1 MGNMIYA
8 NVIFFKRKIKISY
21 TNKIVD
27 IMCEL
32 EGLCQKHQDN
42 KGGRASAR
50 AYHDKKNALITEK
63 EKIEKILEA
72 ALVAP
77 TACNLQPQR
86 ILVLTDKNIIKAL
99 DDEKCT
105 RYTFDAP
112 LIFVMCVDRS
122 KAWTRK
128 YDGISSAEVD
138 SSITM
143 TQMML
148 QAQELGLGTTWV
160 MALNPDI
167 AKKVLNIPENLDVI
181 SFMPTGYP
189 ADDAEINPL
198 HYKHIDIDEMVKF
211 NKF

>member
-1 MGNMIYA
+1 MKFEELIKDRYSCRK
-8 NVIFFKRKIKISY
+8 FKN
-21 TNKIVD
+21 TPV
-27 IMCEL
+27 
-32 EGLCQKHQDN
+32 
-42 KGGRASAR
+42 
-50 AYHDKKNALITEK
+50 EK

-105 RYTFDAP
+105 RFTFDAP

-138 SSITM
+138 SSIAM

-160 MALNPDI
+160 MALNPEI
-167 AKKVLNIPENLDVI
+167 AKKGI
-181 SFMPTGYP
+181 
-189 ADDAEINPL
+189 
-198 HYKHIDIDEMVKF
+198 KHSRKS
-211 NKF
+211 

>member
-1 MGNMIYA
+1 MKFEQLIKDRYSCRK
-8 NVIFFKRKIKISY
+8 FKN
-21 TNKIVD
+21 TPV
-27 IMCEL
+27 
-32 EGLCQKHQDN
+32 
-42 KGGRASAR
+42 
-50 AYHDKKNALITEK
+50 EK

-105 RYTFDAP
+105 RFTFDAP

-128 YDGISSAEVD
+128 YDGIS
-138 SSITM
+138 
-143 TQMML
+143 

-160 MALNPDI
+160 MALNPNI

-189 ADDAEINPL
+189 ADDAQINPL
-198 HYKHIDIDEMVKF
+198 HYKHIDIDEMVRF

>member
-1 MGNMIYA
+1 MKFEELIKDRYSCRK
-8 NVIFFKRKIKISY
+8 FKN
-21 TNKIVD
+21 TPV
-27 IMCEL
+27 
-32 EGLCQKHQDN
+32 
-42 KGGRASAR
+42 
-50 AYHDKKNALITEK
+50 EK
-63 EKIEKILEA
+63 EKIVKILEA

-105 RYTFDAP
+105 RYIFDAP

-138 SSITM
+138 SSIAM

-189 ADDAEINPL
+189 ADDAQINPL

>member
-1 MGNMIYA
+1 MKFEELIKNRYSCRK
-8 NVIFFKRKIKISY
+8 FKD
-21 TNKIVD
+21 TPV
-27 IMCEL
+27 
-32 EGLCQKHQDN
+32 
-42 KGGRASAR
+42 
-50 AYHDKKNALITEK
+50 EK

-122 KAWTRK
+122 KACTRK

-138 SSITM
+138 SSIAM

-189 ADDAEINPL
+189 LMMLKLIHFITSIL
-198 HYKHIDIDEMVKF
+198 TLMKW
-211 NKF
+211 

>member
-1 MGNMIYA
+1 MKFEQLIKDRYSCRK
-8 NVIFFKRKIKISY
+8 FKN
-21 TNKIVD
+21 TPV
-27 IMCEL
+27 
-32 EGLCQKHQDN
+32 
-42 KGGRASAR
+42 
-50 AYHDKKNALITEK
+50 EK

-167 AKKVLNIPENLDVI
+167 AKKVLNLSLIHI
-181 SFMPTGYP
+181 SEPTRP
-189 ADDAEINPL
+189 
-198 HYKHIDIDEMVKF
+198 
-211 NKF
+211 

>member
-1 MGNMIYA
+1 MKFEELIKDRYSCRK
-8 NVIFFKRKIKISY
+8 FKN
-21 TNKIVD
+21 TPV
-27 IMCEL
+27 
-32 EGLCQKHQDN
+32 
-42 KGGRASAR
+42 
-50 AYHDKKNALITEK
+50 EK

-138 SSITM
+138 SSIAM

-167 AKKVLNIPENLDVI
+167 AKKGI
-181 SFMPTGYP
+181 
-189 ADDAEINPL
+189 
-198 HYKHIDIDEMVKF
+198 KHSRKS
-211 NKF
+211 

>member
-1 MGNMIYA
+1 MKFEQLIKDRYSCRK
-8 NVIFFKRKIKISY
+8 FKN
-21 TNKIVD
+21 TPV
-27 IMCEL
+27 
-32 EGLCQKHQDN
+32 
-42 KGGRASAR
+42 
-50 AYHDKKNALITEK
+50 EK

-138 SSITM
+138 SSIAM

-148 QAQELGLGTTWV
+148 QAQELGLGTTCF
-160 MALNPDI
+160 
-167 AKKVLNIPENLDVI
+167 IPN
-181 SFMPTGYP
+181 
-189 ADDAEINPL
+189 
-198 HYKHIDIDEMVKF
+198 
-211 NKF
+211 

>member
-1 MGNMIYA
+1 MKFEELIKERYSCRK
-8 NVIFFKRKIKISY
+8 FKN
-21 TNKIVD
+21 TPV
-27 IMCEL
+27 
-32 EGLCQKHQDN
+32 
-42 KGGRASAR
+42 
-50 AYHDKKNALITEK
+50 EK

-105 RYTFDAP
+105 RYTVDAP

-138 SSITM
+138 SSIAM

-160 MALNPDI
+160 MALNPEI

-189 ADDAEINPL
+189 ADDAQINPL
-198 HYKHIDIDEMVKF
+198 HYNHIDINEMVKF

>member
-1 MGNMIYA
+1 MKFEQLIKDRYSCRK
-8 NVIFFKRKIKISY
+8 FKN
-21 TNKIVD
+21 TPV
-27 IMCEL
+27 
-32 EGLCQKHQDN
+32 
-42 KGGRASAR
+42 
-50 AYHDKKNALITEK
+50 EK

-105 RYTFDAP
+105 RSTFDAP

-138 SSITM
+138 SSIAM